1 MGEGKGRPCA
11 RGTSPS
17 PHFGSFHSFLIGG
30 LVRDTHERLLLLP
43 NMSCV
48 CSTNRTALCRNSIIP
63 PLHWI
68 WITPAVFPCIGS
80 LGVIWVGQQV
90 WFGSLPSPPQQ
101 ILPLFFAQR
110 LQRQFAPSRKLES
123 LMPACLPVTTR
134 GDKSKACGHTPCEV
148 QTNLDPFLCNPIQQ
162 AP

>member
-30 LVRDTHERLLLLP
+30 LVRDTNERLLLLP

-123 LMPACLPVTTR
+123 LMPA
-134 GDKSKACGHTPCEV
+134 
-148 QTNLDPFLCNPIQQ
+148 
-162 AP
+162 